1 MCFFIKFATQLRDT
15 KSPLRV
21 ATGKGSYTLLQR
33 EPIPSESQ
41 SKYVN
46 SFYRLLHSL
55 KINTYRHIL
64 LVLYNKN
71 TSNVHMH
78 TVDCA
83 TILLLLVTSS
93 AMKLW
98 RRLKDLKKQNTS
110 HNLKKQLRN
119 KFFAI
124 YKSVKGLKTI
134 SKALGFQ

>member
-1 MCFFIKFATQLRDT
+1 
-15 KSPLRV
+15 
-21 ATGKGSYTLLQR
+21 
-33 EPIPSESQ
+33 
-41 SKYVN
+41 
-46 SFYRLLHSL
+46 
-55 KINTYRHIL
+55 
-64 LVLYNKN
+64 
-71 TSNVHMH
+71 MH